1 MAFSDRFPTPYGVKF
16 EGGSFVAEFPE
27 TARDAGIYN
36 KMLDAWLTCAKE
48 KEEYI
53 NRVCGLVSKL
63 ERQVQSI
70 SEENDYFHDV
80 VEDLN
85 EQLRIK
91 DIVMKNLEHQLM
103 LSTDQNDLILD
114 EFVRVKLLTDNEE
127 IHALCERAHVRMRQ
141 NVPVIERN
149 RILHEQA
156 KRQIRH
162 MVQLIDIAQ
171 EALNMAGKAQ
181 HGDWVY
187 VGADPKFA
195 KQSLQNKLDEFKSMY
210 KDEG

>member
-1 MAFSDRFPTPYGVKF
+1 M
-16 EGGSFVAEFPE
+16 
-27 TARDAGIYN
+27 
-36 KMLDAWLTCAKE
+36 
-48 KEEYI
+48 
-53 NRVCGLVSKL
+53 NRLQIVNGEICYL
-63 ERQVQSI
+63 
-70 SEENDYFHDV
+70 SEENDQSYGMWVPVNYDTPHNFKECEYLV
-80 VEDLN
+80 PESSFSRLEEDLN

-91 DIVMKNLEHQLM
+91 DIVMKNLERQLM
-103 LSTDQNDLILD
+103 LSTDQNDLVLD

-149 RILHEQA
+149 HTLNERA
-156 KRQIRH
+156 KRQSRH
-162 MVQLIDIAQ
+162 LVKLIDIAQ

-181 HGDWVY
+181 HGDLVF

-195 KQSLQNKLDEFKSMY
+195 KQSLQKRLDEFKSMY